1 MSLLILHGCGG
12 VSSGNVFSHTPLMKQ
27 MPCLLPNLLYVCL
40 HMFMCARMHVCLCV
54 CAHACMPI
62 QVEVRV
68 QPQVSFIPQT
78 LCVFEAESLAGL
90 ELVK

>member
-1 MSLLILHGCGG
+1 MPLLILREYGG
-12 VSSGNVFSHTPLMKQ
+12 VSSGNVFSHAPLMKQ
-27 MPCLLPNLLYVCL
+27 MLCLLSLLYVCL
-40 HMFMCARMHVCLCV
+40 HMFMCAHMHVCLCV
-54 CAHACMPI
+54 SVHACMHM